1 MCFSGSFFRA
11 IPHLEHE
18 LRVEQEGEEEI
29 RKLHNTLM
37 QSWAKSEMSAWSE
50 LRTLLDF
57 AVLEPVQEEV
67 NILPFL
73 FSFSGIYKP
82 STGSYTMDQNT
93 TAMII
98 ASQNQDYVD
107 EGLAEYQDQIHK
119 LQSKFL
125 ISYLTQY
132 QNHKRWKIRPKF
144 VYIISP
150 FKMTILFSKF

>member
-1 MCFSGSFFRA
+1 
-11 IPHLEHE
+11 
-18 LRVEQEGEEEI
+18 
-29 RKLHNTLM
+29 
-37 QSWAKSEMSAWSE
+37 MSAWSE

-119 LQSKFL
+119 LQSKF
-125 ISYLTQY
+125 
-132 QNHKRWKIRPKF
+132 
-144 VYIISP
+144 IIQKKNRAKWSKSQKTKYSDRLVP
-150 FKMTILFSKF
+150 F

>member
-1 MCFSGSFFRA
+1 
-11 IPHLEHE
+11 
-18 LRVEQEGEEEI
+18 
-29 RKLHNTLM
+29 
-37 QSWAKSEMSAWSE
+37 MSAWSE

-119 LQSKFL
+119 LQSKF
-125 ISYLTQY
+125 IIEEMQND
-132 QNHKRWKIRPKF
+132 QNHKKNKNLWKVLYILTYLTHYSKSETYVQKF
-144 VYIISP
+144 NFDNLY
-150 FKMTILFSKF
+150 F

>member
-1 MCFSGSFFRA
+1 
-11 IPHLEHE
+11 
-18 LRVEQEGEEEI
+18 
-29 RKLHNTLM
+29 
-37 QSWAKSEMSAWSE
+37 MSAWSE

-119 LQSKFL
+119 LQSKF
-125 ISYLTQY
+125 IIQKKNRAKWSKSQK
-132 QNHKRWKIRPKF
+132 NKI
-144 VYIISP
+144 
-150 FKMTILFSKF
+150 

>member
-1 MCFSGSFFRA
+1 
-11 IPHLEHE
+11 
-18 LRVEQEGEEEI
+18 
-29 RKLHNTLM
+29 
-37 QSWAKSEMSAWSE
+37 MSAWSE

-119 LQSKFL
+119 LQSKF
-125 ISYLTQY
+125 IIERKSSKMIKIT
-132 QNHKRWKIRPKF
+132 NKPKIRERMF
-144 VYIISP
+144 TS
-150 FKMTILFSKF
+150 